1 MKILLWVLMGLGGLL
16 LFLLILL
23 ILVLLLPARVRIQLR
38 QEKFFLWAGLGPFRL
53 RLLPWKEKKPPKEKK
68 AKKQKKSEK
77 RENPKPQKEETP
89 PSPPSQAERAKVPE
103 KTAPQIRKEKE
114 STIPSGGMEKLDI
127 PYIMDLIHLGLS
139 AMEQFR
145 RALRIDR
152 FLLDCVIATED
163 AAKTAMAYGA
173 AAAGVG
179 MFLPLL
185 EESLR
190 VREKDI
196 QITCDFE
203 KTESQIFLEIQV
215 SALVF
220 QLLIIG
226 IKVLREFLRLR
237 KQHDQEAVSV

>member
-1 MKILLWVLMGLGGLL
+1 MKILLWVLIGLGGLL
-16 LFLLILL
+16 LFLLVLLLL
-23 ILVLLLPARVRIQLR
+23 ILLLPARVRVMLR
-38 QEKFFLWAGLGPFRL
+38 QEKFFLWVGLGPFRL
-53 RLLPWKEKKPPKEKK
+53 RLLPWKEKKP
-68 AKKQKKSEK
+68 KKQKKPEKPENQNQQK
-77 RENPKPQKEETP
+77 REIP
-89 PSPPSQAERAKVPE
+89 PSPTPQAERHGESAGP
-103 KTAPQIRKEKE
+103 APQIRKEKE
-114 STIPSGGMEKLDI
+114 SAPVSGGMEKPDI

-145 RALRIDR
+145 RALRVDR
-152 FLLDCVIATED
+152 FLLDCAIATGD

-185 EESLR
+185 EENLR
-190 VREKDI
+190 VRKKDI
-196 QITCDFE
+196 QVICDFE
-203 KTESQIFLEIQV
+203 GTESQIFLEVQV

-226 IKVLREFLRLR
+226 IKVLRGFLRLR

>member
-1 MKILLWVLMGLGGLL
+1 MKILLWVLIGLGGLL
-16 LFLLILL
+16 LFLLVLLLL
-23 ILVLLLPARVRIQLR
+23 ILLLPARVRVMLR
-38 QEKFFLWAGLGPFRL
+38 QEKFFLWVGLGPFRL
-53 RLLPWKEKKPPKEKK
+53 RLLPWKEKKP
-68 AKKQKKSEK
+68 KKQKKSEK
-77 RENPKPQKEETP
+77 PEEAKPQKRETP
-89 PSPPSQAERAKVPE
+89 PSPPPQAARPGEAAGP
-103 KTAPQIRKEKE
+103 APQIRKEKE
-114 STIPSGGMEKLDI
+114 STPVSGGMEKPDI

-145 RALRIDR
+145 RALRVDR
-152 FLLDCVIATED
+152 FLLDCAIATGD

-185 EESLR
+185 EENLR
-190 VREKDI
+190 VRKKDI
-196 QITCDFE
+196 QVICDFE
-203 KTESQIFLEIQV
+203 GTESQIFLEVQV

-226 IKVLREFLRLR
+226 IKVLRGFLRLR

>member
-1 MKILLWVLMGLGGLL
+1 MKILLWVLIGLGGLL
-16 LFLLILL
+16 LFLLVLLLL
-23 ILVLLLPARVRIQLR
+23 ILLLPARVRVMLR
-38 QEKFFLWAGLGPFRL
+38 QGKFFLWVGLGPFRL
-53 RLLPWKEKKPPKEKK
+53 RLLPWKEKKP
-68 AKKQKKSEK
+68 KKQKKPEK
-77 RENPKPQKEETP
+77 PENQNQQKRKIP
-89 PSPPSQAERAKVPE
+89 PSPPPQAARSGEAAGP
-103 KTAPQIRKEKE
+103 APQIRKEKE
-114 STIPSGGMEKLDI
+114 STPVSGGMEKLDI

-145 RALRIDR
+145 RALRVDR
-152 FLLDCVIATED
+152 FLLDCAIATGD

-185 EESLR
+185 EENLR
-190 VREKDI
+190 VRKKDI
-196 QITCDFE
+196 QVICDFE
-203 KTESQIFLEIQV
+203 GTESQIFLEVQV

-226 IKVLREFLRLR
+226 IKVLRGFLRLR

>member
-1 MKILLWVLMGLGGLL
+1 MKILLWVLIGLGGLL
-16 LFLLILL
+16 LFLLVLLLL
-23 ILVLLLPARVRIQLR
+23 ILLLPARVRVMLR
-38 QEKFFLWAGLGPFRL
+38 QEKFFLWVGLGPFRL
-53 RLLPWKEKKPPKEKK
+53 RLLPWKEKKP
-68 AKKQKKSEK
+68 KKQKKPEK
-77 RENPKPQKEETP
+77 PEEAKPQKRETP
-89 PSPPSQAERAKVPE
+89 PSPPPQAARPGEAAGP
-103 KTAPQIRKEKE
+103 APQIRKEKE
-114 STIPSGGMEKLDI
+114 STPVSGGIEKPDI

-145 RALRIDR
+145 RALRVDR
-152 FLLDCVIATED
+152 FLLDCAIATGD

-185 EESLR
+185 EENLR
-190 VREKDI
+190 VRKKDI
-196 QITCDFE
+196 QVICDFE
-203 KTESQIFLEIQV
+203 GTESQIFLEVQV

-226 IKVLREFLRLR
+226 IKVLRGFLRLR

>member
-1 MKILLWVLMGLGGLL
+1 MKILLWVLIGLGGLL
-16 LFLLILL
+16 LFLLVLL
-23 ILVLLLPARVRIQLR
+23 LLVLLLPARVRVMLR
-38 QEKFFLWAGLGPFRL
+38 QEKFFLWVGLGPFRL
-53 RLLPWKEKKPPKEKK
+53 RLLPWKEKKP
-68 AKKQKKSEK
+68 KKQKKSEK
-77 RENPKPQKEETP
+77 PEEAKPQNREP
-89 PSPPSQAERAKVPE
+89 PPLPPPQAERHGEAAGP
-103 KTAPQIRKEKE
+103 APQIRKEKE
-114 STIPSGGMEKLDI
+114 SSPVSGGMEKLDI

-145 RALRIDR
+145 RALRVDR
-152 FLLDCVIATED
+152 FLLDCAIATGD

-185 EESLR
+185 EENLR
-190 VREKDI
+190 VRKKDI
-196 QITCDFE
+196 QVICDFE
-203 KTESQIFLEIQV
+203 GTESQIFLEVQV

-226 IKVLREFLRLR
+226 IKVLRGFLRLR

>member
-1 MKILLWVLMGLGGLL
+1 MKILLWVLIGLGGLL
-16 LFLLILL
+16 LFLLVLL
-23 ILVLLLPARVRIQLR
+23 LLVLLLPARVRVMLR
-38 QEKFFLWAGLGPFRL
+38 QEKFFLWVGLGPFRL
-53 RLLPWKEKKPPKEKK
+53 RLLPWKEKKP
-68 AKKQKKSEK
+68 KKQKKPEK
-77 RENPKPQKEETP
+77 PEEAKPQKRETP
-89 PSPPSQAERAKVPE
+89 PSPPPQAARPGEAAGP
-103 KTAPQIRKEKE
+103 APQIRKEKE
-114 STIPSGGMEKLDI
+114 STPVSGGMEKLDI

-145 RALRIDR
+145 RALRVDR
-152 FLLDCVIATED
+152 FLLDCAIATGD

-185 EESLR
+185 EENLR
-190 VREKDI
+190 VRKKDI
-196 QITCDFE
+196 QVICDFE
-203 KTESQIFLEIQV
+203 GTESQIFLEVQV

>member
-1 MKILLWVLMGLGGLL
+1 MKILLWVLIGLGGLL
-16 LFLLILL
+16 LFLLVLL
-23 ILVLLLPARVRIQLR
+23 LLVLLLPARVRVMLR
-38 QEKFFLWAGLGPFRL
+38 QEKFFLWVGLGPFRL

-77 RENPKPQKEETP
+77 RENPKPQKRETP
-89 PSPPSQAERAKVPE
+89 PSPPPQAARHGEAAGP
-103 KTAPQIRKEKE
+103 APQIRKEKE
-114 STIPSGGMEKLDI
+114 STPVSGGMEKLDI

-145 RALRIDR
+145 RALRVDR
-152 FLLDCVIATED
+152 FLLDCAIATED

-185 EESLR
+185 EENLR
-190 VREKDI
+190 VRKKDI
-196 QITCDFE
+196 QVICDFE
-203 KTESQIFLEIQV
+203 GTESQIFLEVQV

-226 IKVLREFLRLR
+226 IKVLRGFLRLR

>member
-1 MKILLWVLMGLGGLL
+1 MKILLWVLIGLGGLL
-16 LFLLILL
+16 LFLLVLL
-23 ILVLLLPARVRIQLR
+23 LLVLLLPAWVRVMLQ
-38 QEKFFLWAGLGPFRL
+38 QEKFFLWVGLGPFRL
-53 RLLPWKEKKPPKEKK
+53 RLLPWKEKKPQ
-68 AKKQKKSEK
+68 KQKKPEK
-77 RENPKPQKEETP
+77 QEKAKPQKREAP
-89 PSPPSQAERAKVPE
+89 PSPPPQAESPGEAAGP
-103 KTAPQIRKEKE
+103 APQIRKEKE
-114 STIPSGGMEKLDI
+114 DSPASGGMGKLDI
-127 PYIMDLIHLGLS
+127 PYIMELIHLGLS

-145 RALRIDR
+145 RALRVDR
-152 FLLDCVIATED
+152 FLLDCAIATED

-190 VREKDI
+190 VRKKDI
-196 QITCDFE
+196 QVICDFE
-203 KTESQIFLEIQV
+203 GTESQIFLEVQV

-226 IKVLREFLRLR
+226 IKVLRGFLRLR

>member
-1 MKILLWVLMGLGGLL
+1 MKILLWVLIGLGGLL
-16 LFLLILL
+16 LFLLVLLLL
-23 ILVLLLPARVRIQLR
+23 ILLLPARVRVMLR
-38 QEKFFLWAGLGPFRL
+38 QEKFFLWVGLGPFRL
-53 RLLPWKEKKPPKEKK
+53 RLLPWKEKKP
-68 AKKQKKSEK
+68 KKQKKPEK
-77 RENPKPQKEETP
+77 PEEATPQKRETP
-89 PSPPSQAERAKVPE
+89 PSPPPQAARPGEAAGP
-103 KTAPQIRKEKE
+103 APQIRKEKE
-114 STIPSGGMEKLDI
+114 STPVSGGMEKLDI

-145 RALRIDR
+145 RALRVDR
-152 FLLDCVIATED
+152 FLLDCAIATGD

-185 EESLR
+185 EENLR
-190 VREKDI
+190 VRKKDI
-196 QITCDFE
+196 QVICDFE
-203 KTESQIFLEIQV
+203 GTESQIFLEVQV

>member
-1 MKILLWVLMGLGGLL
+1 MKILLWVLIGLGGLL
-16 LFLLILL
+16 LFLLVLL
-23 ILVLLLPARVRIQLR
+23 LLVLLLPAQVRVMLR
-38 QEKFFLWAGLGPFRL
+38 QEKFFLWVGLGPFRL
-53 RLLPWKEKKPPKEKK
+53 RLLPWKEKKP
-68 AKKQKKSEK
+68 KKQKKPEK
-77 RENPKPQKEETP
+77 PEEAKPQKRESP
-89 PSPPSQAERAKVPE
+89 PSPPPQAERPGEAAGP
-103 KTAPQIRKEKE
+103 APQIRKEKE
-114 STIPSGGMEKLDI
+114 STPVSGGMDKLDI

-145 RALRIDR
+145 RALRVDR
-152 FLLDCVIATED
+152 FLLDCAIAMGD

-185 EESLR
+185 EENLR
-190 VREKDI
+190 VRKKDI
-196 QITCDFE
+196 QVICDFE
-203 KTESQIFLEIQV
+203 GTESQIFLEVQV

-226 IKVLREFLRLR
+226 IKVLRGFLRLR

>member
-1 MKILLWVLMGLGGLL
+1 MKILLWVLIGLGGLL
-16 LFLLILL
+16 LFLLVLLLL
-23 ILVLLLPARVRIQLR
+23 ILLLPARVRVMLR
-38 QEKFFLWAGLGPFRL
+38 QEKFFLWVGLGPFRL
-53 RLLPWKEKKPPKEKK
+53 RLLPWKEKKP
-68 AKKQKKSEK
+68 KKQKKSEK
-77 RENPKPQKEETP
+77 PEEAKPQKRESP
-89 PSPPSQAERAKVPE
+89 PSPQPQAERPGEAAGP
-103 KTAPQIRKEKE
+103 APQIRKEKE
-114 STIPSGGMEKLDI
+114 STPVSGGMEKLDI

-139 AMEQFR
+139 AMGQFR
-145 RALRIDR
+145 RALRVDR
-152 FLLDCVIATED
+152 FLLDCAIATGD

-203 KTESQIFLEIQV
+203 GTESQIFLEVQV

-226 IKVLREFLRLR
+226 IKVLRGFLRLR

>member
-1 MKILLWVLMGLGGLL
+1 MKILLWVLIGLGGLL
-16 LFLLILL
+16 LFLLVLL
-23 ILVLLLPARVRIQLR
+23 LLVLLLPARVRVMLR
-38 QEKFFLWAGLGPFRL
+38 QEKFFLWVGLGPFRL
-53 RLLPWKEKKPPKEKK
+53 RLLPWKEKKP
-68 AKKQKKSEK
+68 KKQKKPEK
-77 RENPKPQKEETP
+77 PEEAKPQKRESP
-89 PSPPSQAERAKVPE
+89 PSPPPQAERPGEAAGP
-103 KTAPQIRKEKE
+103 APQIRKEKE
-114 STIPSGGMEKLDI
+114 SAPASGGMEKLDI

-145 RALRIDR
+145 RALRVDR
-152 FLLDCVIATED
+152 FLLDCAIATGD

-185 EESLR
+185 EENLR
-190 VREKDI
+190 VRKKDI
-196 QITCDFE
+196 QVICDFE
-203 KTESQIFLEIQV
+203 GTESQIFLEVQV

-226 IKVLREFLRLR
+226 IKVLRGFLRLR

>member
-1 MKILLWVLMGLGGLL
+1 MKILLWVLIGLGGLL
-16 LFLLILL
+16 LFLLVLLLL
-23 ILVLLLPARVRIQLR
+23 ILLLPARVRVMLR
-38 QEKFFLWAGLGPFRL
+38 QEKFFLWVGLGPFRL
-53 RLLPWKEKKPPKEKK
+53 RLLPWKEKKP
-68 AKKQKKSEK
+68 KKQKKPEK
-77 RENPKPQKEETP
+77 PEEAKPQKRETP
-89 PSPPSQAERAKVPE
+89 PSPPPQAARPGEAAGP
-103 KTAPQIRKEKE
+103 APQIRKEKE
-114 STIPSGGMEKLDI
+114 STPASGGMEKLDI

-145 RALRIDR
+145 RALRVDR
-152 FLLDCVIATED
+152 FLLDCAIATGD

-185 EESLR
+185 EENLR
-190 VREKDI
+190 VRKKDI
-196 QITCDFE
+196 QVICDFE
-203 KTESQIFLEIQV
+203 GTESQIFLEVQV

-226 IKVLREFLRLR
+226 IKVLRGFLRLR